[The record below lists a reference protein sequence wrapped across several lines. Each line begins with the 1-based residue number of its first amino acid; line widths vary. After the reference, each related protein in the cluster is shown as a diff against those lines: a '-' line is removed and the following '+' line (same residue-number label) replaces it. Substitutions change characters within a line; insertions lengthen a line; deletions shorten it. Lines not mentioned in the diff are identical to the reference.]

1 MYYGLSTLDGTD
13 LEEVRMKREE
23 VEERLLK
30 AIEIMLPIRGNLE
43 GDMDDIS
50 ALSIGV
56 LMGMCLKIKLLLE
69 EEKKVE
75 KYNGQEN

>member
-1 MYYGLSTLDGTD
+1 
-13 LEEVRMKREE
+13 MKREE

-50 ALSIGV
+50 TLSIGV

>member
-1 MYYGLSTLDGTD
+1 MAKTSLK
-13 LEEVRMKREE
+13 EVRMKREE
-23 VEERLLK
+23 IEERLLK
-30 AIEIMLPIRGNLE
+30 AIEILLPIRGNLE